1 MIEVEI
7 KVAISNPDSFLENL
21 KKLNG
26 KYVISLDHEDTY
38 FNMPRKLRNFKKTD
52 EALRLRKSIEFNKI
66 NKENTTLIRSFITYK
81 GKKIDQTTKTRKEI
95 EVEIKNLEKMKKILE
110 NLGFREIFTV
120 KKERE
125 LYEVNFKNE
134 KIEVLIDFLPIL
146 NQNFM
151 EAEVTVESKKEVPL
165 VKEKLF
171 EFLKEFG
178 ISKTDSIRESYL
190 ELIAKKLKLE

>member
-7 KVAISNPDSFLENL
+7 KVAISNLGSLKENL

-26 KYVISLDHEDTY
+26 KYIISLDHEDTY

-52 EALRLRKSIEFNKI
+52 EALRLRKSIEFNKN
-66 NKENTTLIRSFITYK
+66 NKKNTTLRRSFITYK
-81 GKKIDQTTKTRKEI
+81 GKKIDQTTKTREEI
-95 EVEIKNLEKMKKILE
+95 EVEIVNLEKMKKLFE
-110 NLGFREIFTV
+110 NLGFREIFTI

-125 LYEVNFKNE
+125 LYEFNFKNE

-151 EAEVTVESKKEVPL
+151 EVEVIVESKKDVPH

-171 EFLKEFG
+171 EFLKRFG
-178 ISKTDSIRESYL
+178 ISKNDSIRESYL

>member
-7 KVAISNPDSFLENL
+7 KVAISNPESLKENL

-26 KYVISLDHEDTY
+26 KYKISLDHEDTY
-38 FNMPRKLRNFKKTD
+38 FNMPIKLRNFKKTD
-52 EALRLRKSIEFNKI
+52 EALRLRKSIEFNKN
-66 NKENTTLIRSFITYK
+66 NKENTTIMRSFITYK
-81 GKKIDQTTKTRKEI
+81 GKKIDQTTKTREEI
-95 EVEIKNLEKMKKILE
+95 EVEIKNLEEMKKLFE

-125 LYEVNFKNE
+125 LYKFNFKNE
-134 KIEVLIDFLPIL
+134 KIELLIDFLPIL

-151 EAEVTVESKKEVPL
+151 EAEIIVESEKEVPL
-165 VKEKLF
+165 VSEKLF
-171 EFLKEFG
+171 EFLKKFG

-190 ELIAKKLKLE
+190 ELIAKKLRLE

>member
-7 KVAISNPDSFLENL
+7 KVAISNPDSLKENL

-26 KYVISLDHEDTY
+26 KYILSLDHEDTY

-52 EALRLRKSIEFNKI
+52 EALRLRKSIEFNKN
-66 NKENTTLIRSFITYK
+66 NKENTTIMRSFITYK
-81 GKKIDQTTKTRKEI
+81 GKKIDQTTKTREEI
-95 EVEIKNLEKMKKILE
+95 EVEIKNLEEMKKLFE

-125 LYEVNFKNE
+125 LYKFNFKNE
-134 KIEVLIDFLPIL
+134 KIELLIDFLPIL

-151 EAEVTVESKKEVPL
+151 EAEIIVESEKEVPL
-165 VKEKLF
+165 VSEKLF
-171 EFLKEFG
+171 EFLKKFG

>member
-7 KVAISNPDSFLENL
+7 KVAISNPESLKENL

-26 KYVISLDHEDTY
+26 KYKISLDHEDTY
-38 FNMPRKLRNFKKTD
+38 FNMPIKLRNFKKTD
-52 EALRLRKSIEFNKI
+52 EALRLRKSIEFNKN
-66 NKENTTLIRSFITYK
+66 NKENSTLTRSFITYK
-81 GKKIDQTTKTRKEI
+81 GKKIDQTTKTREEI
-95 EVEIKNLEKMKKILE
+95 EVEIKNLEEMKKLLE

-120 KKERE
+120 KKKRE
-125 LYEVNFKNE
+125 LYEFNFKNE
-134 KIEVLIDFLPIL
+134 NVEILIDFLPIL

-151 EAEVTVESKKEVPL
+151 EAEIIVESSKEVSL

-171 EFLKEFG
+171 EFLKKFG

-190 ELIAKKLKLE
+190 ELIAKKLKLK

>member
-7 KVAISNPDSFLENL
+7 KVAISNPESLKENL

-26 KYVISLDHEDTY
+26 KYKISLDHEDTY
-38 FNMPRKLRNFKKTD
+38 FNMPIKLRNFKKTD
-52 EALRLRKSIEFNKI
+52 EALRLRKSIEFNKN
-66 NKENTTLIRSFITYK
+66 NKENTTIMRSFITYK
-81 GKKIDQTTKTRKEI
+81 GKKIDQTTKTREEI
-95 EVEIKNLEKMKKILE
+95 EVEIKNLEEMKKLFE

-125 LYEVNFKNE
+125 LYKFNFKNE
-134 KIEVLIDFLPIL
+134 KIELLIDFLPIL

-151 EAEVTVESKKEVPL
+151 EAEIIVESSKEVSL

-171 EFLKEFG
+171 EFLKKFG

-190 ELIAKKLKLE
+190 ELIAKKLKLK

>member
-7 KVAISNPDSFLENL
+7 KVAISNPDSLKENL

-26 KYVISLDHEDTY
+26 KYIISLDHEDTY
-38 FNMPRKLRNFKKTD
+38 FNMPRRLRDFKKTD
-52 EALRLRKSIEFNKI
+52 EALRLRKSIEFNKN
-66 NKENTTLIRSFITYK
+66 NKENATLIRSFITYK
-81 GKKIDQTTKTRKEI
+81 GKKIDQTTKTREEI
-95 EVEIKNLEKMKKILE
+95 EVEIKNLEKMKELFE
-110 NLGFREIFTV
+110 NLGFGEIFTV

-125 LYEVNFKNE
+125 LYEFNFKNE

-146 NQNFM
+146 NQHFM
-151 EAEVTVESKKEVPL
+151 EAEVIVESKKEVPL

-171 EFLKEFG
+171 EFLKKFG

>member
-7 KVAISNPDSFLENL
+7 KVAISNPESLKENL

-26 KYVISLDHEDTY
+26 EYIISLDHEDTY
-38 FNMPRKLRNFKKTD
+38 FNMPKKLRNFKKTD
-52 EALRLRKSIEFNKI
+52 EALRLRKSIEFNKN
-66 NKENTTLIRSFITYK
+66 NKENRTLTRSFITYK
-81 GKKIDQTTKTRKEI
+81 GKKIDQTTKTREEI
-95 EVEIKNLEKMKKILE
+95 EVEIKNLAEMKKLLE

-125 LYEVNFKNE
+125 LYEFNFKNE
-134 KIEVLIDFLPIL
+134 NVEVLIDFLPIL

-151 EAEVTVESKKEVPL
+151 EAEVIVESSKEVPL

-171 EFLKEFG
+171 EFLKKFG

-190 ELIAKKLKLE
+190 ELIAKKLNLE

>member
-7 KVAISNPDSFLENL
+7 KVAISNLSSLKENL
-21 KKLNG
+21 KRLNG
-26 KYVISLDHEDTY
+26 KYIVSLDHEDIY

-52 EALRLRKSIEFNKI
+52 EALRLRKSIEFNK
-66 NKENTTLIRSFITYK
+66 NDKENTALMRSFITYK
-81 GKKIDQTTKTRKEI
+81 GKKIDQTTKTREEI
-95 EVEIKNLEKMKKILE
+95 EVEITDLEKMKQLFE

-125 LYEVNFKNE
+125 LYEFNFKNE
-134 KIEVLIDFLPIL
+134 KVEVLIDFLPIL

-151 EAEVTVESKKEVPL
+151 EAEVIVESKKEVPL

-171 EFLKEFG
+171 EFLKNFG

>member
-7 KVAISNPDSFLENL
+7 KVAISNPDLLKENL
-21 KKLNG
+21 KKLKG
-26 KYVISLDHEDTY
+26 KYIISLDHEDTY
-38 FNMPRKLRNFKKTD
+38 YNMPRKLRNFKKTD
-52 EALRLRKSIEFNKI
+52 EALRLRKSIEFNKN
-66 NKENTTLIRSFITYK
+66 NKENTTSTRSFITYK
-81 GKKIDQTTKTRKEI
+81 GKKIDQTTKTREEI
-95 EVEIKNLEKMKKILE
+95 EVEIKNLEKMKKLFE
-110 NLGFREIFTV
+110 NLGFREIFTI

-125 LYEVNFKNE
+125 LYEFNFKNE

-151 EAEVTVESKKEVPL
+151 EAEVIVESVKEVAL

-171 EFLKEFG
+171 EFLKKIG

>member
-7 KVAISNPDSFLENL
+7 KVAISNPVSLEENL
-21 KKLNG
+21 KKLDG
-26 KYVISLDHEDTY
+26 IYVISLDHEDTY

-52 EALRLRKSIEFNKI
+52 EALRLRKSIEFNK
-66 NKENTTLIRSFITYK
+66 NDKENTTVIRSFITYK
-81 GKKIDQTTKTRKEI
+81 GKKIDQTTKTREEI
-95 EVEIKNLEKMKKILE
+95 EVEIKNFEKMKKLFE

-120 KKERE
+120 KKERK
-125 LYEVNFKNE
+125 LYDFNFKNE

-151 EAEVTVESKKEVPL
+151 EAEVIVESKEEIPPIRA
-165 VKEKLF
+165 KLF
-171 EFLKEFG
+171 EFLKKFG
-178 ISKTDSIRESYL
+178 ISKSDSIRESYL